1 MHIHIE
7 TDGGPLS
14 LSADRLRAE
23 LGQAGI
29 NGVEISENADP
40 AAFETAVAQDDIL
53 FACRISSLRDLHAR
67 APKRDWIQVISA
79 GVETLAPICPR
90 VWR

>member
-14 LSADRLRAE
+14 LCADRLRAA
-23 LGQAGI
+23 LDQAGI
-29 NGVEISENADP
+29 TGMEISKNADS
-40 AAFETAVAQDDIL
+40 AAFETAVAQADIL
-53 FACRISSLRDLHAR
+53 FACCKPDLRELR
-67 APKRDWIQVISA
+67 VKAPKLDWIQVISA
-79 GVETLAPICPR
+79 GIETLTPICPR